1 MASAAAG
8 VRVAGPDVGRLGEL
22 LRPTGRRYAAS
33 DDGDGSIVVADRSG
47 EQIGRLIAA
56 NAIVVSEL
64 APVVQSLE
72 EVFFE
77 LTDGAG
83 GGPS

>member
-1 MASAAAG
+1 VRAG
-8 VRVAGPDVGRLGEL
+8 E
-22 LRPTGRRYAAS
+22 
-33 DDGDGSIVVADRSG
+33 DGTLVVADRSG

-56 NAIVVSEL
+56 NAVVVSEL
-64 APVVQSLE
+64 TPVGQSLE

-83 GGPS
+83 GAPS